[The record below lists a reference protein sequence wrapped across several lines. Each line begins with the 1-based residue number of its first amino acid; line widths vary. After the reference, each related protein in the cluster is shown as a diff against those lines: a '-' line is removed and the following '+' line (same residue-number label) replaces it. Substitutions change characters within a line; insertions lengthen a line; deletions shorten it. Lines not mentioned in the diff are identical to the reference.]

1 MPPPDRSAAT
11 EGPTAR
17 IGALLT
23 SPVAA
28 AIATAFLWAGTVIIV
43 RYVRDDMPPLGLS
56 FWRNLTA
63 FVILAP
69 FAIRPLLRQW
79 DIVRANLRLLAL
91 LAFLLWVGGNAL
103 LFLSLQYTLAIN
115 AAVINSV
122 EPVIIILLAALLFR
136 DRLGWSQ
143 GIGVALSLAGVLA
156 LISGGSVDRL
166 LRLDLNKGDVIVTV
180 AYVSWGLYAVLLRK
194 VPREIDHRLMLVVLL
209 GFGSLYM
216 APLHLTEVLVSRPL
230 PLTGASIATVLA
242 LAVFPCAIA
251 MLLWNNA
258 IRRMGAMRAG
268 QFLHLIPAFTVVMA
282 ITLLGEALLS
292 FHIAGIA
299 LIAAGLYVASRE

>member
-1 MPPPDRSAAT
+1 MPSSDKSARST
-11 EGPTAR
+11 RSPSQFGG
-17 IGALLT
+17 ILT
-23 SPVAA
+23 SPAA
-28 AIATAFLWAGTVIIV
+28 AATATAFLWAGTVIVV

-63 FVILAP
+63 FAILLP
-69 FAIRPLLRQW
+69 FAVRPLLRQW
-79 DIVRANLRLLAL
+79 ELVRANLGLLAL
-91 LAFLLWVGGNAL
+91 LALLLWVGGNAL

-122 EPVIIILLAALLFR
+122 EPVIIILLAALLFG
-136 DRLGWSQ
+136 DRLGWRQ

-156 LISGGSVDRL
+156 LISGGSLDRL
-166 LRLDLNKGDVIVTV
+166 LRLDFNKGDLIVTV

-209 GFGSLYM
+209 GFGSLFM
-216 APLHLTEVLVSRPL
+216 APLHLTEALLSRPL
-230 PLTGASIATVLA
+230 PLTGASVATVLA

-251 MLLWNNA
+251 MLLWNYA

-268 QFLHLIPAFTVVMA
+268 QFLHLIPAFTVVLA
-282 ITLLGEALLS
+282 IGLLGEALLS

-299 LIAAGLYVASRE
+299 LIAGGLYVASRG